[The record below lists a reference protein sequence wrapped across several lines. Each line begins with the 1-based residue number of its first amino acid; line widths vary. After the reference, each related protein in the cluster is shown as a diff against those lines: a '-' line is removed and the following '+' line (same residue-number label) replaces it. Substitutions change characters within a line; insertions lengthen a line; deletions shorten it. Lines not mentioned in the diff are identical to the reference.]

1 MDLSNLNIKDLKE
14 LCDKLRAKIIDVVLK
29 NGGHLASNLGI
40 VELTVA
46 LRKVFDDK
54 NTKIL
59 FDVGHQSYVYKI
71 LTDREDRFDTL
82 RTFGGVGPFCDPK
95 ESPYDN
101 FISGHAGSALSAGV
115 GLAIGNPKNKIIV
128 VVGDASIANGHSLE
142 ALNNMVNIKNMVV
155 ILNDNEMSIGE
166 NVGGLSKFF
175 SRMILSKAYMSI
187 RKDVKN
193 IIGKGNFGKKLSNT
207 IKRAEHSV
215 KNFFLPVS
223 ISENLGFKYF
233 GVIDGHNLEDL
244 ISVLEKV
251 KVEEGPI
258 FVHIKTQKGKGYK
271 PAEEEK
277 EKFHGVSPLNPQKKG
292 PQKIYSDVVGE
303 SLVEL
308 GKVDKDIFAISA
320 GMVKGTGLKE
330 FFEKYPERSFDIGIA
345 EGHGV
350 TFAGGLAKSQ
360 KKPYFAVYST
370 FLQRGV
376 GQLIHDISLQNLPVR
391 FLIDRAGIVGEDGK
405 THNGLYDIS
414 LFITIPNF
422 YLVAPTTEKELKE
435 VLEISRD
442 ISNPMAIRYSKE
454 NVYNIEDDKK
464 FELGKWRE
472 IVKGEKNL
480 FICTGSM
487 LKEILSVRDLLKE
500 KGIDGTIVSAASI
513 TPMDET
519 YIKNEFEKY
528 DNIFVLEEA
537 YEVNGFGSKI
547 LNYLNDINMN
557 RKVNKIGIEFGE
569 IPHGK
574 RGELMEKYGLRGQT
588 LVDRIEG
595 KLDVRG

>member
-1 MDLSNLNIKDLKE
+1 MDLSNLSIKDLKK

-71 LTDREDRFDTL
+71 LTDREERFDTL
-82 RTFGGVGPFCDPK
+82 RTFGGIGPFCDPK

-101 FISGHAGSALSAGV
+101 FISGHAGSALSAGA

-142 ALNNMVNIKNMVV
+142 ALNNMVNIKNIVV

-277 EKFHGVSPLNPQKKG
+277 EKFHGVSPLNPQKEG
-292 PQKIYSDVVGE
+292 PKKIYSDVVGE

-330 FFEKYPERSFDIGIA
+330 FFEQYPERSFDIGIA

-422 YLVAPTTEKELKE
+422 CLVAPTTEKELKE
-435 VLEISRD
+435 VLEISRN
-442 ISNPMAIRYSKE
+442 ISSPMAIRYSKE
-454 NVYNIEDDKK
+454 NVYNIESDKK

-487 LKEILSVRDLLKE
+487 LKEIISVKDLLKE
-500 KGIDGTIVSAASI
+500 KGINGTIVSAASI
-513 TPMDET
+513 APMDES

-557 RKVNKIGIEFGE
+557 RKINKIGIEFGE

-574 RGELMEKYGLRGQT
+574 RGELMEKYGLRGQA
-588 LVDRIEG
+588 LVNRIEG